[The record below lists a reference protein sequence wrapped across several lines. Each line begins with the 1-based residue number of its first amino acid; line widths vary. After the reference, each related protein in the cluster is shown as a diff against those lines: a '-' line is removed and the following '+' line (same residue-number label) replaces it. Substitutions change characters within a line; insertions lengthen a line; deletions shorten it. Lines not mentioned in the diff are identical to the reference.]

1 MSSIDLIRILG
12 SVVMAAA
19 LFGSPVAAEDESF
32 CMKWGRFSSE
42 ERDQALR
49 TIVENL
55 TRDTPPLQP
64 LVPCAATRSAKEIAS
79 IGEACELEG
88 DFLAG
93 ILVGHLITVKLTE
106 CLNE

>member
-1 MSSIDLIRILG
+1 MSCSRGRPGEARVLRW
-12 SVVMAAA
+12 
-19 LFGSPVAAEDESF
+19 VAAEEESS
-32 CMKWGRFSSE
+32 CLKWANSNSE
-42 ERDQALR
+42 QRDQALR

-55 TRDTPPLQP
+55 TRNAPTLQP
-64 LVPCAATRSAKEIAS
+64 LVPCAADKSAKEIVT
-79 IGEACELEG
+79 IGEACEREG